1 MTSYAI
7 EPIGIIDTCFPD
19 KFGIPRQAGL
29 APSAKGI
36 LTLHSPYNNP
46 DCVEGLEGVSHL
58 WLTFIFHEHI
68 DKAWKPKV
76 RPPRL
81 GGNEKVG
88 VFATRSSFRPN
99 YLGLSLVKLD
109 RIDCSDQQVRLY
121 LSGVDLVS
129 GTPIVDIKPYLAY
142 ADSLPHAIN
151 TLAEQAPATMDVKF
165 STSAL
170 AFCQQYSAASLSNPL
185 IDLKQLIIEVLQ
197 QDPRPAYHRSASKEE
212 VSRARISKTD
222 AREVSVRKYG
232 ITLIDCNVCW
242 QCINSEGESI
252 IEVTQISLLE
262 SI

>member
-7 EPIGIIDTCFPD
+7 EPIGIINTCFPD
-19 KFGIPRQAGL
+19 KFGIPRQSGL

-36 LTLHSPYNNP
+36 LTLQAPYNNP

-99 YLGLSLVKLD
+99 HLGLSLIKLD
-109 RIDCSDQQVRLY
+109 KIDCSDQQVRLH

-142 ADSLPHAIN
+142 ADSMPHAIN
-151 TLAEQAPATMDVKF
+151 TLAEQTPATMDVKF

-170 AFCQQYSAASLSNPL
+170 AFCQQYSAASLSSSL

-197 QDPRPAYHRSASKEE
+197 QDPRPAYHRSASK
-212 VSRARISKTD
+212 KD
-222 AREVSVRKYG
+222 ASSTRVRDYG
-232 ITLIDCNVCW
+232 IALLDCNIRW
-242 QCINSEGESI
+242 QCETLYQGSRINVVDVQRVKSA
-252 IEVTQISLLE
+252 
-262 SI
+262 

>member
-7 EPIGIIDTCFPD
+7 DPIGVIDTCFPD
-19 KFGIPRQAGL
+19 KFGIPRQSGL

-36 LTLHSPYNNP
+36 LTLHTPYNNP

-99 YLGLSLVKLD
+99 SLGLSLVKLD
-109 RIDCSDQQVRLY
+109 KIECSDQQLRLH

-151 TLAEQAPATMDVKF
+151 TLAEQAPATMNVIF
-165 STSAL
+165 SVSAL
-170 AFCQQYSAASLSNPL
+170 AFCQQYSAASLSNSL

-197 QDPRPAYHRSASKEE
+197 QDPRPAYHRSASK
-212 VSRARISKTD
+212 KD
-222 AREVSVRKYG
+222 ASSTSVRDYG
-232 ITLIDCNVCW
+232 IALLDCNIRW
-242 QCINSEGESI
+242 QCEILSQCTIINVVDVQRVKSA
-252 IEVTQISLLE
+252 
-262 SI
+262 

>member
-1 MTSYAI
+1 MTSYSI

-19 KFGIPRQAGL
+19 KFGIPRQSGL

-36 LTLHSPYNNP
+36 LTLRAPYNNP

-99 YLGLSLVKLD
+99 HLGLSLVKLD
-109 RIDCSDQQVRLY
+109 QIECSGQQLRLH

-129 GTPIVDIKPYLAY
+129 GTPIVDIKPYLSY
-142 ADSLPHAIN
+142 ADSMPHAVN
-151 TLAEQAPATMDVKF
+151 VLAGQAPRMMEVEF
-165 STSAL
+165 SEPAL
-170 AFCQQYSAASLSNPL
+170 AFCLQYNAELDAKPREGVSDDLSV
-185 IDLKQLIIEVLQ
+185 DLRQLIAEVLQ
-197 QDPRPAYHRSASKEE
+197 QDPRPAYHRSSSIGGLIKSD
-212 VSRARISKTD
+212 V
-222 AREVSVRKYG
+222 REYG
-232 ITLIDCNVCW
+232 VTLMDCNVRW
-242 QCINSEGESI
+242 QCETLSQGATIK
-252 IEVTQISLLE
+252 VLDVQRLKLPK
-262 SI
+262 

>member
-1 MTSYAI
+1 MTSYSI
-7 EPIGIIDTCFPD
+7 EPIGILDTCFPD

-36 LTLHSPYNNP
+36 LTLHAPYNNP

-99 YLGLSLVKLD
+99 NLGLSLVKLD
-109 RIDCSDQQVRLY
+109 KIECSGQQLRLH

-142 ADSLPHAIN
+142 ADSMPHAIN
-151 TLAEQAPATMDVKF
+151 TLAEQAPATMNVMF

-170 AFCQQYSAASLSNPL
+170 AFCQQYGTGLNAGLSSEPFNPPL
-185 IDLKQLIIEVLQ
+185 VDLKQLIIEVLQ
-197 QDPRPAYHRSASKEE
+197 QDPRPAYHRSSSIGGLTKLD
-212 VSRARISKTD
+212 V
-222 AREVSVRKYG
+222 REYG
-232 ITLIDCNVCW
+232 VTLMDCNVRW
-242 QCINSEGESI
+242 QCEALSQGATIK
-252 IEVTQISLLE
+252 VLDVQRLKLPK
-262 SI
+262 